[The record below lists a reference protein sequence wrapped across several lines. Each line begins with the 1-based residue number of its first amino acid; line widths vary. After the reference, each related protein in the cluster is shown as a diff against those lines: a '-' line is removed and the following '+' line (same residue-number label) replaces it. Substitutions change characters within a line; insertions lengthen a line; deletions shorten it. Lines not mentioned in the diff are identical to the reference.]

1 MNNIKNT
8 RGFTLVELLAV
19 IVVLA
24 IVMVIAVNAIMPQ
37 MAEARK
43 NVFAI
48 EVNGAIESAQTYFT
62 NNNLKG
68 KGDTLPVSSTVVKCV
83 TIKTLY
89 EEGVS
94 ELNPQK
100 YIGRV
105 VVKLASEGSKNYVYA
120 ATLQNGSLMAINQG
134 FEGTYNK
141 DVIGDVIKDYSKEEF
156 DKVYAKPTGGD
167 ENADECT
174 GATFPSKAG
183 DTTR

>member
-37 MAEARK
+37 MSEARK

-68 KGDTLPVSSTVVKCV
+68 GGDTLPVSSGIVKCV
-83 TIKTLY
+83 TIETLY
-89 EEGVS
+89 TEGVS
-94 ELNPQK
+94 ELNPK
-100 YIGRV
+100 NYSGRV
-105 VVKLASEGSKNYVYA
+105 VVKKEGNNYIYA
-120 ATLQNGSLMAINQG
+120 ATLQNGSLMAINRG
-134 FEGTYNK
+134 ISSDGKYNA
-141 DVIGDVIKDYSKEEF
+141 DVTGADIYDYNATEF
-156 DKVYAKPTGGD
+156 AKVYPGTD
-167 ENADECT
+167 QCT
-174 GATFPSKAG
+174 GATFPNAPGNATK
-183 DTTR
+183 